1 MGARSVQSGLPVLG
15 EIPWG
20 THICQFYERPEDLLE
35 TLVPYFKAGLDG
47 NEACVWVT
55 DHDLSVGDAAEALR
69 AALPDLD
76 ARLTSGQ
83 IEIVHSYD
91 WYGTSK
97 QFDVDAVLAGWI
109 AKKESAVLQGF
120 QGARFSGT
128 AFWLQKPHDFPTFS
142 QYEERLDQAIKDQP
156 IIVLC
161 SYALRRA
168 QAMEVLDVV
177 SNHQFAIARRGGQW
191 EIVEAAALRAAK
203 EDLRRANEMLELK
216 VLERTAEIERLLM
229 SERTARE
236 AAESEAAR
244 SALLFAQAQEA
255 IRLRDEFLSIASHE
269 LNTPIHSLQLAV
281 HAASSGAAPFG
292 PDEMARALKL
302 VARQSKRLAGLV
314 DALLDASRIATGRL
328 TLHLESVNLVDVV
341 KDMVE
346 QLGHELARAQ
356 CKLAVRVPDRPVLGR
371 WDRLRLEQV
380 VANLLSNAAK
390 FGQGKPVMIAVEKTA
405 DTARLVVEDHGIGIP
420 PEHLSQI
427 FERFERAVSSREYG
441 GLGLGLY
448 IVRAIVEAMGG
459 TVRVESTVGAGATF
473 VVELPCGQPEK
484 T

>member
-1 MGARSVQSGLPVLG
+1 
-15 EIPWG
+15 
-20 THICQFYERPEDLLE
+20 
-35 TLVPYFKAGLDG
+35 
-47 NEACVWVT
+47 
-55 DHDLSVGDAAEALR
+55 
-69 AALPDLD
+69 
-76 ARLTSGQ
+76 
-83 IEIVHSYD
+83 
-91 WYGTSK
+91 
-97 QFDVDAVLAGWI
+97 
-109 AKKESAVLQGF
+109 
-120 QGARFSGT
+120 
-128 AFWLQKPHDFPTFS
+128 
-142 QYEERLDQAIKDQP
+142 
-156 IIVLC
+156 
-161 SYALRRA
+161 
-168 QAMEVLDVV
+168 MEVLDVV
-177 SNHQFAIARRGGQW
+177 SNHEFAIARRGGQW

-302 VARQSKRLAGLV
+302 VARQSKR
-314 DALLDASRIATGRL
+314 
-328 TLHLESVNLVDVV
+328 
-341 KDMVE
+341 
-346 QLGHELARAQ
+346 
-356 CKLAVRVPDRPVLGR
+356 AVRVPDRPVLGR

-420 PEHLSQI
+420 PEHLSKI

-448 IVRAIVEAMGG
+448 N
-459 TVRVESTVGAGATF
+459 
-473 VVELPCGQPEK
+473 
-484 T
+484 